1 MKINSIG
8 GGPAGLYFSILM
20 KKQDPSHDITVI
32 ERNKPYDTFGWGVVF
47 SDETLGHFEDADK
60 ETYDEILKNFS
71 YWGDIDTFIKGECVK
86 STGHGFAGLSR
97 KKLLNIFQERAENL
111 GIKLVFETEV
121 DSLEPYKDA
130 DLILGVDG
138 VNSFVRETYKKE
150 FGTRM
155 DWRKC
160 KFSWLGTDYIFPAF
174 TFIYEE
180 NEHGL
185 FTVHAYPFDK
195 NTSTFIVECREETWA
210 KAGLDKASEEE
221 TVAYCEKLFAKH
233 LYGHKLLSNKTVWR
247 TFPAIYNDTWVH
259 ENIVLMGDA
268 AHTAHFSIG
277 SGTKLAM
284 EDAIA
289 LADSF
294 AEHGCKNVP
303 ATLKA
308 YEDARWVDGAKLQ
321 KTAQTSL
328 EWFEN
333 VKRYHDTQEP
343 LQFTLNQTMRSK
355 RITYDNL
362 KLRDS
367 EIIREGTDWFAQQN
381 PFKDVVVPAPEYAQ
395 EVTKKLEHDA
405 LQKTAPVTAPP
416 AFQPYKI
423 RGMELANRIV
433 VSPMCQYSCEDGTA
447 NDWTLVH
454 LGSRG
459 IGGAGL
465 VYTEATHISPTGR
478 ITPGCAGMYK
488 PEHVAT
494 WKRVTDFI
502 HGYSKAKVCCQL
514 AHSGRK
520 GSSKLPWEGDGPL
533 SEIEGA
539 WERIAPS
546 AIPYAD
552 DWPTPREMT
561 RADMDEIRDQFVNS
575 VKMADE
581 AGFDM
586 VELHYA
592 HGYLLS
598 TFISPLTNT
607 RTDEYGGSLEN
618 RLKYPVEVLKA
629 CREAWPEEK
638 PLAVRISATEWRP
651 DGLNDDN
658 RLAIA
663 RTLAEHGCDILDVST
678 GQMVNDQEPN
688 YGRMFQTP
696 FSDLIRN
703 EAGVPTMTV
712 GAVST
717 IDQANTI
724 LLCGRADLVM
734 MARPHLR
741 DPYMT
746 LHAAEDYEHHLQYWP
761 PQYLATKPRLPEA

>member
-1 MKINSIG
+1 MKITSIG
-8 GGPAGLYFSILM
+8 GGPAGLYFGILM
-20 KKQDPSHDITVI
+20 KKQDPSHEITII

-47 SDETLGHFEDADK
+47 SDDTLSHFEDADK
-60 ETYDEILKNFS
+60 ETYDEILANFS

-86 STGHGFAGLSR
+86 STGHGFAGMSR
-97 KKLLNIFQERAENL
+97 KKLLNVFQERAENL

-121 DSLEPYKDA
+121 DSLEPYRDA

-160 KFSWLGTDYIFPAF
+160 KFSWLGTDYVFPAF

-180 NEHGL
+180 NQHGL
-185 FTVHAYPFDK
+185 FTVHAYPFDD
-195 NTSTFIVECREETWA
+195 NTSTFIVECREETWK
-210 KAGLDKASEEE
+210 KAGLDVASEEE
-221 TVAYCEKLFAKH
+221 TVAYCEKLFGKH
-233 LYGHKLLSNKTVWR
+233 LHGHKLLSNKTVWR
-247 TFPAIYNDTWVH
+247 TFPAIYNETWVH

-289 LADSF
+289 LADAF
-294 AEHGCKNVP
+294 AEHGCENVP
-303 ATLKA
+303 ATLKE
-308 YEDARWVDGAKLQ
+308 YESGRWVDGAKLQ

-333 VKRYHDTQEP
+333 VKRYFDTQEP

-362 KLRDS
+362 KMRDPA
-367 EIIREGTDWFAQQN
+367 IIREGTDWFAEHN
-381 PFKDVVVPAPEYAQ
+381 PFKDVKVPAPEYAR
-395 EVTKKLEHDA
+395 EVTAQLEHDA
-405 LQKTAPVTAPP
+405 LAKTAGHTAPP

-423 RGMELANRIV
+423 RGMELENRIV
-433 VSPMCQYSCEDGTA
+433 VSPMCQYSYDDGLV
-447 NDWTLVH
+447 NDWALVH

-478 ITPGCAGMYK
+478 ITLGCAGLYK
-488 PEHVAT
+488 PEHVAA
-494 WKRVTDFI
+494 WKRITDFI
-502 HGYSKAKVCCQL
+502 HGYSKAKVCVQL

-520 GSSKLPWEGDGPL
+520 GSCNLPWQGDKPL
-533 SEIEGA
+533 KDGA
-539 WERIAPS
+539 WETIAPS
-546 AIPYAD
+546 AIAYD
-552 DWPTPREMT
+552 SDWPTPREIS
-561 RADMDEIRDQFVNS
+561 RADMDEVREQFVSS

-586 VELHYA
+586 IELHMA

-598 TFISPLTNT
+598 TFISALTNT
-607 RTDEYGGSLEN
+607 RSDEYGGSLEN
-618 RLKYPVEVLKA
+618 RLKYPIEVLDA

-638 PLAVRISATEWRP
+638 PLAVRISATEWAE
-651 DGLNDDN
+651 DGLSDSD
-658 RLAIA
+658 RLVIA
-663 RTLAEHGCDILDVST
+663 RTLAEHGCDIIDVST
-678 GQMVNDQEPN
+678 GQMVSNQEPN
-688 YGRMFQTP
+688 YGRMYQAP
-696 FSDLIRN
+696 FSDHIRN
-703 EAGVPTMTV
+703 EANVPTMTV
-712 GAVST
+712 GAVSS

-734 MARPHLR
+734 MARPHLA

-746 LHAAEDYEHHLQYWP
+746 LHAAEDYEHHLQYYP
-761 PQYLATKPRLPEA
+761 PQYLAVKPRMPE

>member
-1 MKINSIG
+1 MKITSIG
-8 GGPAGLYFSILM
+8 GGPAGLYFGILM
-20 KKQDPSHDITVI
+20 KKQDPSHEITII
-32 ERNKPYDTFGWGVVF
+32 EQNKPYDTFGWGVVF
-47 SDETLGHFEDADK
+47 SDDTLSHFEDADK
-60 ETYDEILKNFS
+60 ETYDEIIANFS
-71 YWGDIDTFIKGECVK
+71 YWGDIDTFIKGECIK
-86 STGHGFAGLSR
+86 STGHGFAGMSR

-111 GIKLVFETEV
+111 GIKLVFETKV
-121 DSLEPYKDA
+121 DSLEPYRDA

-180 NEHGL
+180 NQHGL
-185 FTVHAYPFDK
+185 FTVHAYPFDD
-195 NTSTFIVECREETWA
+195 NTSTFIVECREETWK
-210 KAGLDKASEEE
+210 KAGLDEASEGE
-221 TVAYCEKLFAKH
+221 TVAYCEKLFGKH
-233 LYGHKLLSNKTVWR
+233 LHGHKLLSNKTVWR

-289 LADSF
+289 LADAF
-294 AEHGCKNVP
+294 AEHGCENVP
-303 ATLKA
+303 MTLKE
-308 YEDARWVDGAKLQ
+308 YESGRWVDGAKLQ

-362 KLRDS
+362 KMRDPA
-367 EIIREGTDWFAQQN
+367 IIREGTDWFATQN
-381 PFKDVVVPAPEYAQ
+381 PFKDVKVPAPEYAQ
-395 EVTKKLEHDA
+395 EVTAQLEHDA
-405 LQKTAPVTAPP
+405 LAKTAGHTAPP

-423 RGMELANRIV
+423 RGMELENRIV
-433 VSPMCQYSCEDGTA
+433 VSPMCQYSYDDGLV
-447 NDWTLVH
+447 NDWALVH

-478 ITPGCAGMYK
+478 ITHGCAGLYK
-488 PEHVAT
+488 PEHVAA
-494 WKRVTDFI
+494 WKRITDFI
-502 HGYSKAKVCCQL
+502 HGYSKAKVCVQL

-520 GSSKLPWEGDGPL
+520 GSCSLPWQGDKPL
-533 SEIEGA
+533 KDGA
-539 WERIAPS
+539 WETIAPS
-546 AIPYAD
+546 AIAYS

-561 RADMDEIRDQFVNS
+561 RADMDEVREQFVSS

-586 VELHYA
+586 IEIHMA

-598 TFISPLTNT
+598 AFISALTNT
-607 RTDEYGGSLEN
+607 RDDEYGGSLEN
-618 RLKYPVEVLKA
+618 RLRYPIEVLHA
-629 CREAWPEEK
+629 CRVAWPEEK
-638 PLAVRISATEWRP
+638 PLAVRISATEWAEG
-651 DGLNDDN
+651 GLGDAD
-658 RLAIA
+658 RLIVA
-663 RTLAEHGCDILDVST
+663 RTLAEHGCDIIDVST
-678 GQMVNDQEPN
+678 GQMVSNQEPN
-688 YGRMFQTP
+688 YGRMYQAP
-696 FSDLIRN
+696 FSDHIRN
-703 EAGVPTMTV
+703 EANVPTMTV
-712 GAVST
+712 GAVSS

-734 MARPHLR
+734 MARPHLA

-746 LHAAEDYEHHLQYWP
+746 LHAAEEYEHHLQYHP
-761 PQYLATKPRLPEA
+761 PQYLAAKPRMPE